1 MNLVC
6 ITGRLTDNP
15 KYHDNGENPVAKF
28 SVAVDREFKKEG
40 GQNADFPRV
49 VVFGKTATNCNK
61 YLNKGDMVAV
71 RGRIQTGSYQDNDG
85 KTVYTTDVI
94 ADRVEFLQTK
104 GKREGPQEQ
113 EDNFLQLNEDV
124 PF

>member
-28 SVAVDREFKKEG
+28 SLAVDREFKKEG

-61 YLNKGDMVAV
+61 YLNKGDMIAV
-71 RGRIQTGSYQDNDG
+71 RGRIQTGSYQ
-85 KTVYTTDVI
+85 DVI

-104 GKREGPQEQ
+104 GKREEPQEQ

>member
-1 MNLVC
+1 MTKDGDYRETESTAVYSFTL
-6 ITGRLTDNP
+6 
-15 KYHDNGENPVAKF
+15 
-28 SVAVDREFKKEG
+28 AVDREYKKEG
-40 GQNADFPRV
+40 ATNTDFPRV

-61 YLNKGDMVAV
+61 YLGKGDMVAV
-71 RGRIQTGSYQDNDG
+71 RGRIQTSSYKDQDG

-104 GKREGPQEQ
+104 GKKEEAVE

>member
-1 MNLVC
+1 MNSVIL
-6 ITGRLTDNP
+6 IGRLTKDGD
-15 KYHDNGENPVAKF
+15 YRETENTVVYRF
-28 SVAVDREFKKEG
+28 SMAVDREYKQEG
-40 GQNADFPRV
+40 GATADYPRI

-61 YLNKGDMVAV
+61 YLGKGDMVAV
-71 RGRIQTGSYQDNDG
+71 RGRIQTSSYQDQDG

-104 GKREGPQEQ
+104 GKKEEEVVA
-113 EDNFLQLNEDV
+113 EDDFLQLNEDV